1 VVWYDAMLH
10 RMAEWLSVQ
19 DISLAAYPLV
29 FFGGLLT
36 NFCPCN
42 LVLLPMVIGCV
53 GGFSRRKQRGRA
65 VLFSAVFAAGIV
77 LTLCVMGAMASVVGA
92 ILAPARTACLWLLA
106 IVTVV
111 MGLFCLRVIRF
122 RLPGLDKDKMP
133 VTNLRSKGLWGAFL
147 MGLAAGVVATP
158 CTTPVLAV
166 ILAYVAVKARL
177 LYGMS
182 MLFVYALG
190 FVVPLLLTGVFTGF
204 LMGLKKLEDRT
215 GYRTWIAR
223 GSGVL
228 LIAFGL
234 YVMKVAI
241 WG

>member
-1 VVWYDAMLH
+1 MVWYDATLH

-29 FFGGLLT
+29 LLGGLLT

-53 GGFSRRKQRGRA
+53 GGFSRSKQRGRT

-92 ILAPARTACLWLLA
+92 ILAPARTVCLWLLA
-106 IVTVV
+106 IVTVA
-111 MGLFCLRVIRF
+111 MGLFCLRAVRF
-122 RLPGLDKDKMP
+122 RLPGLDKDEMP
-133 VTNLRSKGLWGAFL
+133 VTSLRNKGLWGAFL

-177 LYGMS
+177 VYGMS
-182 MLFVYALG
+182 LLFIYALG
-190 FVVPLLLTGVFTGF
+190 FVVPLLLTGAFTGF
-204 LMGLKKLEDRT
+204 VMGLKKLEDRT
-215 GYRTWIAR
+215 GYRAWITR
-223 GSGVL
+223 CSGIL
-228 LIAFGL
+228 LIVFGL
-234 YVMKVAI
+234 YVLKVAI

>member
-1 VVWYDAMLH
+1 MVWYDAMLH
-10 RMAEWLSVQ
+10 RMADWLSIQ

-29 FFGGLLT
+29 FLGGLLT

-53 GGFSRRKQRGRA
+53 GGFSRSKQRGRA
-65 VLFSAVFAAGIV
+65 ILFSAVFASGIM

-92 ILAPARTACLWLLA
+92 ILAPARTVCLWLLA
-106 IVTVV
+106 AVTIV
-111 MGLFCLRVIRF
+111 MGLFCLKAIRF
-122 RLPGLDKDKMP
+122 RLPGLDKEKMP
-133 VTNLRSKGLWGAFL
+133 VTSLRNKGLWGAFG

-177 LYGMS
+177 VYGMS
-182 MLFVYALG
+182 LLFVYALG
-190 FVVPLLLTGVFTGF
+190 FVVPLLLTGAFTGF
-204 LMGLKKLEDRT
+204 IMGLKKLEDRT
-215 GYRTWIAR
+215 GYRAWITR
-223 GSGVL
+223 GCGVL
-228 LIAFGL
+228 LIVFAL
-234 YVMKVAI
+234 YVLKVAI